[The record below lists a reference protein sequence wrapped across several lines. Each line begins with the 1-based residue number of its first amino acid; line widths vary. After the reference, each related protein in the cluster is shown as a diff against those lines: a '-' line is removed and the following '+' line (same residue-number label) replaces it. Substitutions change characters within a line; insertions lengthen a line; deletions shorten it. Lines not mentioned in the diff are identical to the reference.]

1 MSIESLSYRL
11 NQLGLV
17 RVGVFLSASYEEDR
31 DDQKGNPYKRSY
43 AIKVI
48 IMIHI
53 DDILLIGKN
62 RTVIELFKQDLRALF
77 NVMDLDEAAD
87 DLVMK
92 IKQNA
97 ADESRIWQQFDMC
110 HMPCKAHTHT
120 RLDIAYAVRLLPL
133 PSLTN

>member
-1 MSIESLSYRL
+1 MESLSYRL

-43 AIKVI
+43 VIKVI
-48 IMIHI
+48 IMIHM

-97 ADESRIWQQFDMC
+97 ADESQI
-110 HMPCKAHTHT
+110 
-120 RLDIAYAVRLLPL
+120 
-133 PSLTN
+133 

>member
-1 MSIESLSYRL
+1 
-11 NQLGLV
+11 
-17 RVGVFLSASYEEDR
+17 
-31 DDQKGNPYKRSY
+31 
-43 AIKVI
+43 
-48 IMIHI
+48 MIHI

-97 ADESRIWQQFDMC
+97 ADESQIWQQFYMC
-110 HMPCKAHTHT
+110 HMPCKAHTHGW
-120 RLDIAYAVRLLPL
+120 I
-133 PSLTN
+133 